1 MFDESATRS
10 LINSGRALGQMPTN
24 ASAPLFPVFLKLAAR
39 PVLLVGGGPVATAK
53 LDALLD
59 AGARVTVVAPETTQR
74 IVDSGVVIHRRPF
87 EPSDLDGAWLVVAAA
102 SADVNREVSSA
113 AEQRRVFVNAVDDPP
128 NASAY
133 LGGVVRRGGV
143 TVAISTDGKAPALAS
158 LIRQALESLL
168 PTPEVER
175 WMTVARNERT
185 RWVAAQVPI
194 EERRPLL
201 LRALG
206 GLYDDREGE

>member
-133 LGGVVRRGGV
+133 LGGVFRRGGI

>member
-1 MFDESATRS
+1 
-10 LINSGRALGQMPTN
+10 MPTN

-39 PVLLVGGGPVATAK
+39 PVVVVGGGSVATSK

-59 AGARVTVVAPETTQR
+59 AGAHVTVVAPEVTQR
-74 IVDSGVVIHRRPF
+74 IAESGVAIHRRTF
-87 EPSDLDGAWLVVAAA
+87 EPADLNGAWLVVAAA
-102 SADVNREVSSA
+102 SADINRAVSSA
-113 AEQRRVFVNAVDDPP
+113 AEKRRVFVNAVDDPP

-133 LGGVVRRGGV
+133 LGGVFRRGGV

>member
-1 MFDESATRS
+1 
-10 LINSGRALGQMPTN
+10 MPTN
-24 ASAPLFPVFLKLAAR
+24 ASAPLFPVFLKLTAR
-39 PVLLVGGGPVATAK
+39 PVVLVGGGPVATSK

-59 AGARVTVVAPETTQR
+59 AGAHVTVVAPEITQR
-74 IVDSGVVIHRRPF
+74 IAESGVVIHRRPF
-87 EPSDLDGAWLVVAAA
+87 EPTDLDGAWLVVAAA
-102 SADVNREVSSA
+102 SAGVNRAVSSA
-113 AEQRRVFVNAVDDPP
+113 AEKRRVFVNAVDDPP

-133 LGGVVRRGGV
+133 LGGVFRRGGV

-175 WMTVARNERT
+175 WMTVARNERA